1 MEDDF
6 VMGKM
11 NLDII
16 FQKTNFIIG
25 IIGMVLSILWLS
37 TLRVNKR
44 KVIQSK
50 GGAVGTFSYRE
61 KL

>member
-1 MEDDF
+1 
-6 VMGKM
+6 MGKM
-11 NLDII
+11 SLDII

-25 IIGMVLSILWLS
+25 IIGMVLSILWLA